1 VTHLRQQSLSVCCP
15 SPPGMNQTA
24 PILSVVIPTLN
35 EGKNIGPLMERL
47 WKTTSE
53 LGIST
58 EIVVVDGGSKDET
71 WQEAEARG
79 ARCLLQR
86 RLGYAGALLE
96 GFHAAV
102 GDYVLTLDSD
112 LSHPPELL
120 KEIWAARN
128 DADIIIG
135 SRFARGGSSEAP
147 IIRHLLSL
155 ILNSVFSIG
164 LSIPV
169 KDISS
174 GYRLYKRE
182 ALNLKTYRP
191 ENFNILQEVL
201 VRAYAG
207 GFSIKE
213 VPLRYEE
220 RASGES
226 HVSLVKFAISY
237 LPTFYRLWK
246 VRNSLSTADYEHRSY
261 SSRHPLQRYWVRKR
275 IELIKQLLG
284 EPKRVLDIGSGSSV
298 LATMIPELVAV
309 DNEPQKVRFLSRRGV
324 NAVVADAEKLPFS
337 NESFD
342 QVVLSEVLPFVGN
355 VELAIT
361 EARRVL
367 RKDGIAVVCVPDSRR
382 LAWRFFGFL
391 YSLLPNVKYSQKRT
405 LTDFTRI
412 SIVNYFADNG
422 FRALKYRYI
431 CGAELVIAFQRVE

>member
-1 VTHLRQQSLSVCCP
+1 
-15 SPPGMNQTA
+15 MNQPA
-24 PILSVVIPTLN
+24 PTLSVVIPTLN
-35 EGKNIGPLMERL
+35 EGQNIGPLIDRL

-53 LGIST
+53 LALAT
-58 EIVVVDGGSKDET
+58 EIIVVDGGSKDQT
-71 WQEAEARG
+71 WKEAEQRG

-96 GFHAAV
+96 GFHAAA
-102 GDYVLTLDSD
+102 GEYVLTLDSD

-120 KEIWAARN
+120 KELWASR
-128 DADIIIG
+128 DEADIIIG
-135 SRFARGGSSEAP
+135 SRFAQGGSSEAP
-147 IIRHLLSL
+147 VMRHLLSL

-246 VRNSLSTADYEHRSY
+246 LRNSLSTADYEYRSY
-261 SSRHPLQRYWVRKR
+261 SSRHPLQRYWIRKR
-275 IELIKQLLG
+275 IALIKQLLR
-284 EPKRVLDIGSGSSV
+284 EPKRVIDIGSGSGV
-298 LATMIPELVAV
+298 LATMIPGIVAV
-309 DNEPQKVRFLSRRGV
+309 DNEPQKVRFLARRGV
-324 NAVVADAEKLPFS
+324 NAIVADAEKLPFADT
-337 NESFD
+337 SFD
-342 QVVLSEVLPFVGN
+342 QVVLSEVLPYVEN
-355 VELAIT
+355 VEQAIK
-361 EARRVL
+361 EAHRVMV
-367 RKDGIAVVCVPDSRR
+367 KDGIAVVCVPDSRR
-382 LAWRFFGFL
+382 LAWRFFGAL
-391 YSLLPNVKYSQKRT
+391 YRLLPNVKSSQKQA
-405 LTDFTRI
+405 LTQFTRI
-412 SIVNYFADNG
+412 SIVNHFADNG

-431 CGAELVIAFQRVE
+431 CGAELVIAFQKVE